1 MNQAKALFL
10 DRDGTLIYD
19 KHYLCDPAGVE
30 LIRGADDAL
39 RQALEM
45 GFLLFLLTNQSGVGR
60 GYHTMEDVHACNR
73 RMLELLDLPEPGFTK
88 ICIAPESP
96 DQPSAY
102 RKPSPLFVLE
112 MVKKYR
118 LDTTQCYMVGD
129 RLCDLDTGLNAFIK
143 SVAISSGN
151 DLSDEMKALITE
163 NQIPVFQNLKA
174 FIDSLLG

>member
-1 MNQAKALFL
+1 MKCAIFGPPYSGKSTLFAAVGGHRPDPGSVGQEHHAVVKVPDPRL
-10 DRDGTLIYD
+10 DFL
-19 KHYLCDPAGVE
+19 AE
-30 LIRGADDAL
+30 LHKPKK
-39 RQALEM
+39 
-45 GFLLFLLTNQSGVGR
+45 T
-60 GYHTMEDVHACNR
+60 THAT
-73 RMLELLDLPEPGFTK
+73 LELLDLPEPGFTK